1 MFLNGWKEIA
11 AHVGRGVRTVQRW
24 ESIGLPVHRPHGK
37 VRSAVVADSDELDQW
52 VRATSIRT
60 TDLEQLRQ
68 ENIALRDDCERLRN
82 ECNTNR
88 RELDR
93 LREENKSLRRQFGQ
107 IGLAVQRKQS
117 APADEKRSA

>member
-11 AHVGRGVRTVQRW
+11 SHLGRGVRTVQRW

-37 VRSAVVADSDELDQW
+37 VRSAVVAESDELDQW
-52 VRATSIRT
+52 VRATSTRT

-68 ENIALRDDCERLRN
+68 ENIALRDDRERLRN
-82 ECNTNR
+82 DCDTIR
-88 RELDR
+88 LELDR
-93 LREENKSLRRQFGQ
+93 LREENRSLRRQFGQ
-107 IGLAVQRKQS
+107 IARAVQSKQS